1 MGRWSLLGLA
11 LTACAPWRAT
21 PPAPNDDV
29 ARRPPSGEPTPNAP
43 PPRFIEDDYGRA
55 LAEARARGLPLFVDA
70 WAPWCHTCLSMR
82 AFVFPDARL
91 GSVSARF
98 VWLSIDTERAQ
109 NAAVVS
115 KLGVRV
121 LPTLFV
127 VDARDERVVLA
138 WPGSL
143 TAPEL
148 ATLLED
154 AQTGVGPRGP
164 LAVDV
169 AVTRSNAEGRLHECA
184 VMADGEAPKMPP
196 GTAVADVIRAGIDCA
211 VKLVDHPDERA
222 RLADLAALGE
232 RVASDPSQPILADD
246 RSDLY
251 DYTLSA
257 YRALDRQESA
267 QRLAQA
273 WSDFLEGQAARAPT
287 PSARA
292 VFDAHRL
299 LAYLALGEP
308 EKAVPFLRQSEHDFP
323 EDFNPPARLA
333 TAYFAMKRFDEA
345 LAACRRA
352 LQLAYGPRK
361 LRLWSLEA
369 DVRAAS
375 GDVAGARAA
384 LRAALD
390 FADRLHL
397 GPTYASQ
404 IAAIT
409 KRLAELR

>member
-1 MGRWSLLGLA
+1 M
-11 LTACAPWRAT
+11 APAPKDDVVRHP
-21 PPAPNDDV
+21 PPAE
-29 ARRPPSGEPTPNAP
+29 STPDGS

-55 LAEARARGLPLFVDA
+55 LAEARARGVPLFVDA

-91 GSVSARF
+91 GSVSPRF
-98 VWLSIDTERAQ
+98 VWLSIDTERSQ

-127 VDARDERVVLA
+127 IDARDERVVLA

-148 ATLLED
+148 ATLLDD
-154 AQTGVGPRGP
+154 AQSGVGPRGP
-164 LAVDV
+164 LAVDA
-169 AVTRSNAEGRLHECA
+169 AVTRSSVEGRFDECA
-184 VMADGEAPKMPP
+184 VMADREAARMPP
-196 GTAVADVIRAGIDCA
+196 GTAVADVIRSGIDCA

-257 YRALDRQESA
+257 YQALDRRESA

-273 WSDFLEGQAARAPT
+273 WAAFLEDQAARAPT

-308 EKAVPFLRQSEHDFP
+308 ERAVPFLQQSERDFP
-323 EDFNPPARLA
+323 DDFNPPARLA
-333 TAYFAMKRFDEA
+333 TAYFAMKRFDQA
-345 LAACRRA
+345 LAACGRA
-352 LQLAYGPRK
+352 LELAYGPRK

-369 DVRAAS
+369 DVRAAL

-390 FADRLHL
+390 FAGRMHL
-397 GPTYASQ
+397 GTAYAKE
-404 IAAIT
+404 IAAMT